1 MKWLFFS
8 YSLPTEPSKARV
20 FVWRQL
26 KKLGAVHFQTVWVAP
41 YSPERVQEVN
51 KLVEYIQAH
60 RGKGIVITGKILSPG
75 QEERLLEAFTSS
87 RNEEYQELI
96 AKCNAYLQEIEQEI
110 QRENFIFAEVEENEE
125 ELDKL
130 KHWFIKIE
138 RRDVLK
144 APLRKTALEKLKR
157 CEKVFHEF
165 ARLVWERAQ
174 SSREY

>member
-1 MKWLFFS
+1 MGPEKTDFPAWVSGLAAA
-8 YSLPTEPSKARV
+8 PSPA
-20 FVWRQL
+20 
-26 KKLGAVHFQTVWVAP
+26 
-41 YSPERVQEVN
+41 SEVN

-60 RGKGIVITGKILSPG
+60 RGKGIMITGKILSPG
-75 QEERLLEAFTSS
+75 QEERLLEAFTAS

-96 AKCNAYLQEIEQEI
+96 AKCEAYLQEIEQEI

-130 KHWFIKIE
+130 KHWFNKIE
-138 RRDVLK
+138 KRDILK
-144 APLRKTALEKLKR
+144 APLWKTALEKLKR

-165 ARLVWERAQ
+165 ARLVYERAQ